1 MKTQN
6 HIIIK
11 LNTYK
16 KIIRTIWYII
26 LGISILITI
35 CVPTLMVLSQ
45 SSSLPLERLVFQ
57 FTAPGLKINLDSNIF
72 QGSLTP
78 FLVSMA
84 INIFTIC
91 FLLLY
96 SVYQFLKIFESFIEN
111 NTSFI
116 MENIYRMKRIS
127 YSFFLYSIII
137 FATGVILK
145 LLFIQNS
152 SIASFNGIQINI
164 NASIPSWSIVC
175 GIFLLGFAEIFSY
188 GVKLQQDNNSII

>member
-84 INIFTIC
+84 INILTIC